1 MTNRNIV
8 SLAILPLAWD
18 NYGQWSYFLNWSI
31 WSLTGNLTYQVL
43 GPWRYQKSPRDL
55 QCLRMESWSSFVS
68 EWRNLGRCLYPPK
81 EIRMSFDGMGSN
93 FPFLEKQPSWPL
105 AVRQRRSQDRMDHMN
120 DKAGGRYFRDLI
132 EKDEASLAGISKY
145 LVKDKGGVWRQKQLQ
160 MVAKRVKLQRLPD
173 ETKSS

>member
-1 MTNRNIV
+1 
-8 SLAILPLAWD
+8 
-18 NYGQWSYFLNWSI
+18 
-31 WSLTGNLTYQVL
+31 
-43 GPWRYQKSPRDL
+43 
-55 QCLRMESWSSFVS
+55 
-68 EWRNLGRCLYPPK
+68 
-81 EIRMSFDGMGSN
+81 
-93 FPFLEKQPSWPL
+93 
-105 AVRQRRSQDRMDHMN
+105 MDHMN